1 MTPSG
6 LDDLEDNWSL
16 EAVPP
21 INRCGKKQTGEEE
34 GSCSLNEELPMGLN
48 IDKVLGLP

>member
-6 LDDLEDNWSL
+6 LDDLEDNWSV

-21 INRCGKKQTGEEE
+21 LNRFSKKQTGEEE
-34 GSCSLNEELPMGLN
+34 GSCSLNEELPLN
-48 IDKVLGLP
+48 KNNRVLGP